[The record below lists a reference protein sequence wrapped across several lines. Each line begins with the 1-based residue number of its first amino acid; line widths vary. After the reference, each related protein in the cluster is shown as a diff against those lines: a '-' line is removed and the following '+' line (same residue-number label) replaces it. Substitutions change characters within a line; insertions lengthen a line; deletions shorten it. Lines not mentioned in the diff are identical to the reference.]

1 MLNWCMQCTR
11 GFGFWV
17 VVILAAC
24 LTMCLRQL
32 VSMYRAWLPYNLR
45 RLLHQREEAYRDFLD
60 AAKAIQ
66 ERTSEMELPELGK
79 LVGKRD
85 ASYQVYLM
93 NARQYQQ
100 LYEQYGY

>member
-17 VVILAAC
+17 VYILAAC

-32 VSMYRAWLPYNLR
+32 VSMYRARLPYDLR
-45 RLLHQREEAYRDFLD
+45 RALHQRDEAFRDFMY
-60 AAKAIQ
+60 AGTAIQ
-66 ERTSEMELPELGK
+66 ERGSEMDWHELGT
-79 LVGKRD
+79 LVGMQIS
-85 ASYQVYLM
+85 SYQVYLIK
-93 NARQYQQ
+93 ARQVQQ